1 MSRLPL
7 AQWDPSLFTE
17 LLHLLTLVASRPSTS
32 VLRRFFDK
40 LDEARPWI
48 LALTALPSP
57 NNEDKEFIGKRSIS
71 TSDGVEVRVTDELLV
86 TTNTVADSLN
96 LSHLLSAML
105 ALHAVQQRPR
115 FPERSDPEIAV
126 YLLHEYLQSML
137 DFVVDLLKLT
147 HGEDAEQGEAFDD
160 LRGWVEDLLSERGT
174 HGFLP
179 DVAIDQVDVLQGR
192 LDSVVRTQA
201 SGAHL
206 RREQNRLAGIVATLG
221 LSGLL
226 KTSQVKSRPD
236 AVVGTMLAAFF
247 AATPPLEEAQGT
259 PQNDTVQA
267 YAGVSKFM
275 LVMCNIIDADA
286 HAEVHDAAKVHALK
300 FEPSGA
306 ERHLQEAVNG
316 EAFKFLTNLDPTTA
330 LATRSDPDNNAFIY
344 SQLQRLVGWL
354 AKRRHF
360 LRGLK
365 NKEEDVGVSF
375 LTLMAAVYQHLPQD
389 SATALWDESTFTGVV
404 LDLRTPYPSDAFW
417 DVLCAISKGPECA
430 SNLSWNALFK
440 FYQHYIDLMPPLYG
454 TLKTTH
460 QTSIEGMSHDEY
472 LAADG
477 WTRLLAIVS
486 KPYPLQTLF
495 DIAVVFDAI
504 NAFVQRRG
512 DSADDDVVS
521 RAVENYERV
530 TFADPTLDVREGS
543 RVPQPIGWIQRM
555 ELAEQDQGMYP
566 LTRAY
571 ISFLTTLMP
580 SEKGRVNGA
589 LRRGAMYVIDRVLL
603 GSRPQASTAEHWSN
617 YQVIMAF
624 FEKALQTFDLTDL
637 LSPARGTATALS
649 EQPGFLILLRLLS
662 EPSVFAPLGDII
674 DGAVPMAPNR
684 PRIANE
690 CLLRVLRIF
699 YRILDIQL
707 VFSDVL
713 LLTLQSTAGFKR
725 PLGFQSLDHLLLNR
739 LSNVIH
745 IALSVADR
753 DNSVAFVSLKIIAAL
768 AQSPVFSSADMFHG
782 VYAKVMNRLAGVI
795 DSSDESI
802 RIAQAFS
809 SKLAEEG
816 EDISPDYVAL
826 ESKAV
831 LRGEDSDHLPI
842 LIRTAILDMLVD
854 NTADATSPNI
864 AHFLLGFDFRAREL
878 GLHDP
883 RAPGSRRSCLQVI
896 LEQLNERPPMIQLH
910 PVLAAKSA
918 QLIHQLFAHPVT
930 GPCTMAYT
938 ESYEGFPARQLGAL
952 PRTCPAVSA
961 DVVGMGIASTST
973 DQVETSADVLV
984 AYLNYQRFI
993 LACVGIQSFAFEGHG
1008 ASSEFIS
1015 HQLFADDDEEEVD
1028 KRPPLLID
1036 LVSNIAIRFDE
1047 TDADAQQDKTLEFY
1061 YNFNFDQYKQPGTDL
1076 FDLDVLARA
1085 LKSNRRQL
1093 ERQGAVIQGTSA
1105 DAMAKE
1111 AQYILARL
1119 AFKNRQNQI
1128 FVAKG
1133 DFLQAWNET
1142 LKVALALLFHYVAED
1157 RQEVLL
1163 FELLNSVLDRM
1174 SADVPPGV
1182 LDLLSEAVLMSV
1194 NTLMTALSTL
1204 EASNLP
1210 LDQMSTVLTK
1220 IIDALLKPGTTEIY
1234 LQLVPLDGPLRRS
1247 AITVLAA
1254 RRDRFVPLL
1263 CRDAMDMRDV
1273 WKTEC
1278 FSLLASVVA
1287 FGDNHL
1293 LTPVVSGRF
1302 LAQFVR
1308 SIKDRELQLQEC
1320 LVPDPDGLHTFWVYE
1335 ANVAFLTA
1343 YAGSAKGASDLVDA
1357 GVFETF
1363 ATCSFMGV
1371 SPFND
1376 DVLSIVSNAEAVE
1389 RQHRVLITALQLLVR
1404 VLAHPSR
1411 VGQKNALSFLSAHRD
1426 SFLILLRE
1434 NQAYITPTGIDESR
1448 LIVALFTSVVPK
1460 VSPEELRS
1468 SSGFGAFHHAVLSLA
1483 AKFLEPTWA
1492 DNLREDAA
1500 DAKDRVLNLNQV
1512 IIAYL
1517 AGSPASPGPVFVV
1530 DAARSNG
1537 AYVAELAETVQDVS
1551 NAYDDIAD
1559 KLEAGEDIDVAS
1571 LGATS
1576 VEAIFN
1582 MIESLLLL
1590 IWRHMMYYTADAG
1603 GEGIRPTTLS
1613 LSFSSV
1619 GAVSMRALERVAAS
1633 LRGVLDR
1640 LDDVDITNRKGD
1652 AYYAMLVRR
1661 LRELCGGL
1669 SE

>member
-1 MSRLPL
+1 
-7 AQWDPSLFTE
+7 
-17 LLHLLTLVASRPSTS
+17 
-32 VLRRFFDK
+32 
-40 LDEARPWI
+40 
-48 LALTALPSP
+48 
-57 NNEDKEFIGKRSIS
+57 
-71 TSDGVEVRVTDELLV
+71 
-86 TTNTVADSLN
+86 
-96 LSHLLSAML
+96 
-105 ALHAVQQRPR
+105 
-115 FPERSDPEIAV
+115 
-126 YLLHEYLQSML
+126 
-137 DFVVDLLKLT
+137 
-147 HGEDAEQGEAFDD
+147 
-160 LRGWVEDLLSERGT
+160 
-174 HGFLP
+174 
-179 DVAIDQVDVLQGR
+179 
-192 LDSVVRTQA
+192 
-201 SGAHL
+201 
-206 RREQNRLAGIVATLG
+206 
-221 LSGLL
+221 
-226 KTSQVKSRPD
+226 
-236 AVVGTMLAAFF
+236 
-247 AATPPLEEAQGT
+247 
-259 PQNDTVQA
+259 
-267 YAGVSKFM
+267 
-275 LVMCNIIDADA
+275 
-286 HAEVHDAAKVHALK
+286 
-300 FEPSGA
+300 
-306 ERHLQEAVNG
+306 
-316 EAFKFLTNLDPTTA
+316 
-330 LATRSDPDNNAFIY
+330 
-344 SQLQRLVGWL
+344 
-354 AKRRHF
+354 
-360 LRGLK
+360 
-365 NKEEDVGVSF
+365 
-375 LTLMAAVYQHLPQD
+375 
-389 SATALWDESTFTGVV
+389 
-404 LDLRTPYPSDAFW
+404 
-417 DVLCAISKGPECA
+417 
-430 SNLSWNALFK
+430 
-440 FYQHYIDLMPPLYG
+440 MPPLYG

-1517 AGSPASPGPVFVV
+1517 VATTTGLKAGSPASPGPVFVV

-1537 AYVAELAETVQDVS
+1537 AVRIGSAPSLSAAVEYVAELAETVQDVS

-1576 VEAIFN
+1576 VEGLQASFAAKTKAIF
-1582 MIESLLLL
+1582 SK
-1590 IWRHMMYYTADAG
+1590 
-1603 GEGIRPTTLS
+1603 LS
-1613 LSFSSV
+1613 L
-1619 GAVSMRALERVAAS
+1619 
-1633 LRGVLDR
+1633 
-1640 LDDVDITNRKGD
+1640 
-1652 AYYAMLVRR
+1652 VR
-1661 LRELCGGL
+1661 C
-1669 SE
+1669 S